1 MKGVKTTSDYIPW
14 SDAINVVHK
23 LYRDKN
29 YVMSLFI
36 ATGIFTGLRVTD
48 LRSLHWN
55 QLLQG
60 GVLVAMDI
68 KNPSEFCFMSQKNTV
83 ISIQWFNRLLKEV
96 KKKYKLPCKNI
107 SCHALRKTMGRAI
120 FERSEDNSEMAL
132 IKLSEVFGHSNV
144 QITKRYLGLKQEEIL
159 SAYDLLSF

>member
-1 MKGVKTTSDYIPW
+1 MKGVKTTSDYIHW

-55 QLLQG
+55 ELSQG
-60 GVLVAMDI
+60 GILTVTDADTFCQTLILGIGREKAYGMGLLTVA
-68 KNPSEFCFMSQKNTV
+68 PYV
-83 ISIQWFNRLLKEV
+83 
-96 KKKYKLPCKNI
+96 
-107 SCHALRKTMGRAI
+107 
-120 FERSEDNSEMAL
+120 
-132 IKLSEVFGHSNV
+132 
-144 QITKRYLGLKQEEIL
+144 
-159 SAYDLLSF
+159 